1 MDNLAD
7 NIHFNLSY
15 PDFSQQTP
23 LHVIHQHQQDPSFQD
38 LPTSYSSFSL
48 LPSSVTPQLHQPTN
62 AIVNKEIDSEQHRQL
77 LPSSSEQ
84 PHHQHEEQQSTITSS
99 STASLNL
106 FSPSSSSSS
115 SSPGSCSS
123 MKTTPSRT
131 RVTRP
136 PNAFLLFNKEMRKRL
151 KIDNPSWTVSD
162 ISKEIGDRWRALSQ
176 EEKHQYVIHA
186 NKIKESQQALHPNAM
201 YIRRSKAEL
210 TEAGHYE
217 KVEKKRADCREQQQ
231 SFTQVMV
238 TAAVGPS
245 PSPPSSS
252 SSTTT
257 TTTTTTTMDATATS
271 SPSLTRT
278 ISSASSSSSSS
289 TLINARPMGT
299 VTALTGMADP
309 NRFFVGTENTGDNGT
324 TYLISQAPP
333 TATATATAT
342 RSRAKR
348 TRRKHKR
355 DRNPGAPKHPLSA
368 YMWFLTEVRS
378 ETRQSYPGSTVGQIS
393 KVCAD
398 RWHAMAEDDRLPYLT
413 MASTDKARYARE
425 MRVYASQ
432 NNHTMGRGTRQKYR
446 ASSPTL
452 LLASID
458 AGLPEQQQQH
468 HHHGLFY
475 APVPSSSS
483 SNTSGTTTPSTTATA
498 SSSSS
503 SPSTSSSSLSSSSQV
518 AVSTTSSSPFQPS
531 TSSILRNSLPGN
543 VAMQDTM
550 NPSELLQPSSS
561 SSSSSSMTSSSS
573 NLHHHHHHHH
583 HHHNESY

>member
-15 PDFSQQTP
+15 PDFTQQTP

-48 LPSSVTPQLHQPTN
+48 LSSSVTPQLHQPPTAN
-62 AIVNKEIDSEQHRQL
+62 VNKEIDSKQQQQL
-77 LPSSSEQ
+77 LPTSSEQ
-84 PHHQHEEQQSTITSS
+84 PHHQHEDQQSTFTP
-99 STASLNL
+99 STAASLNL

-123 MKTTPSRT
+123 LKTTPSRT

-151 KIDNPSWTVSD
+151 KMDNPSWTVSD
-162 ISKEIGDRWRALSQ
+162 ISKEIGDRWRTLSQ

-231 SFTQVMV
+231 NFTQVMV
-238 TAAVGPS
+238 TTAAESS
-245 PSPPSSS
+245 PSTSSA
-252 SSTTT
+252 
-257 TTTTTTTMDATATS
+257 TTTMDSTATS

-289 TLINARPMGT
+289 PSSTLMNATPMGT
-299 VTALTGMADP
+299 VAALGGMMDP
-309 NRFFVGTENTGDNGT
+309 NRFFVGTENVNNNGT
-324 TYLISQAPP
+324 TYMISQTPP
-333 TATATATAT
+333 TTTASAT
-342 RSRAKR
+342 RSTTKR

-398 RWHAMAEDDRLPYLT
+398 RWHAMAEGDRLPYQT

-452 LLASID
+452 LLPSVD
-458 AGLPEQQQQH
+458 TGPDQQ

-475 APVPSSSS
+475 APTSST
-483 SNTSGTTTPSTTATA
+483 TSGSTTPSTTTTTTTT
-498 SSSSS
+498 S
-503 SPSTSSSSLSSSSQV
+503 SPSTSSSSSSQV
-518 AVSTTSSSPFQPS
+518 AVSTTSSSSFQPS

-550 NPSELLQPSSS
+550 NPSELLQSPSSS
-561 SSSSSSMTSSSS
+561 SSSSSS
-573 NLHHHHHHHH
+573 NIHHHH
-583 HHHNESY
+583 HHHNKSY